1 MRIAVSRSLPAPSLA
16 KVCRLKDMRGSL
28 ASCVVSLFAH
38 CGTRN
43 APRSAAIGHRLP
55 RPLCSVRPDV
65 GVDLHNFSPA
75 PELLS
80 RPLAQGASGGSARRR
95 TAASKKSEATRR
107 PPHEM
112 KDEFALVYGRC
123 CSPERL
129 VSPLSHLTSIEESFV
144 LPFAFLKITV
154 CRVFLSGG
162 RPWYSK
168 RRRGGDAWMFIVKAS
183 PRSSPRRDSITPM
196 PERRTMTPTRKPTAK
211 RRAPMSSHLLAE
223 RCAVALQIQPP

>member
-1 MRIAVSRSLPAPSLA
+1 MLS
-16 KVCRLKDMRGSL
+16 
-28 ASCVVSLFAH
+28 VVAH
-38 CGTRN
+38 SGTRD
-43 APRSAAIGHRLP
+43 AQRSAAIGHRLP

-65 GVDLHNFSPA
+65 GVDLHNLSPA

-144 LPFAFLKITV
+144 LPFVFLKITV

-211 RRAPMSSHLLAE
+211 RRAPVSSHLLAE

>member
-1 MRIAVSRSLPAPSLA
+1 
-16 KVCRLKDMRGSL
+16 MRGSL

-65 GVDLHNFSPA
+65 GVDLHNLSPA

-129 VSPLSHLTSIEESFV
+129 VSPFSHLTSIEESFV
-144 LPFAFLKITV
+144 LPFVFLKITV

-183 PRSSPRRDSITPM
+183 PRSSPRRDSITPI